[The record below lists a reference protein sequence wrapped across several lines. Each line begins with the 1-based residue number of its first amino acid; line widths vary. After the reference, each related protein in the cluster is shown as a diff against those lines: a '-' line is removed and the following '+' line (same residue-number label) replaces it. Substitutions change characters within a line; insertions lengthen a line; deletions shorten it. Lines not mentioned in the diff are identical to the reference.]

1 MSGDMNTILNATTA
15 NLLSAANASAAGVLP
30 ATLGALVAS
39 NAIPVVKLQN

>member
-1 MSGDMNTILNATTA
+1 MVQSRKSRA
-15 NLLSAANASAAGVLP
+15 VLP